1 MSYRGKTR
9 IKALSAGLSVL
20 GALALAGCA
29 EDGGGAGSGGGE
41 GLPAGATIEEYKAA
55 FADIDPIKIN
65 TQSPSPKGSVTGRN
79 VEEYLKAVTEWS
91 DGKITFE
98 VAYSNAIAPPTEVDN
113 ALVDGRLDLGQV
125 LPIYEP
131 AEYPATAAM
140 IDAGFISNQSAVVG
154 TLQSNAWPNEVA
166 FNNEDILNEY
176 DEHGMVPLVPVY
188 NSGVNALFCS
198 DERTD
203 LDSLD
208 GMESASGGTAQSKEI
223 EALGGSAATVAYPEL
238 FESLQRGVVD
248 CSVSSLTVGVLGG
261 FIPSAPHV
269 VIDPEAG
276 FSLAPGSMAF
286 SKTKWEELP
295 LVAQQL
301 FWDKLDV
308 FVGVNIED
316 KIFPNTADAVKQ
328 AKENG
333 GSVQTFGDDA
343 RASLQEVNASMLDD
357 LRGTDATDGDALI
370 DASTAAAD
378 KWLAKVQELGYTDEV
393 GYNEFDTWFAPG
405 KIDLTEYT
413 KTVIDEIFAE
423 HRPS

>member
-29 EDGGGAGSGGGE
+29 EDGGGAVSGGGE
-41 GLPAGATIEEYKAA
+41 GLPAGATIEDYKAA

-166 FNNEDILNEY
+166 FGNEDILNEY

-198 DERTD
+198 EKRTD

-223 EALGGSAATVAYPEL
+223 EALGGSAASVAYPEL

-261 FIPSAPHV
+261 FIPAAPHV